1 MDIALKLVVNY
12 KFDVIISRTQ
22 CNCMTW
28 LLHIYKV
35 TCSNL
40 VIPQFINTCN
50 LNSFINI
57 SSINELTYRRS
68 KTSFECVNVKC

>member
-12 KFDVIISRTQ
+12 KFEVIISRTQ

-40 VIPQFINTCN
+40 VFYYQLIHKHFDHKRIN
-50 LNSFINI
+50 L
-57 SSINELTYRRS
+57 
-68 KTSFECVNVKC
+68 